1 MSFVLLPGPLHA
13 CPACA
18 LGDENTRVVYMA
30 STVALSLLPLCI
42 VGLGVWF
49 LRRAVRRA
57 SRPR

>member
-1 MSFVLLPGPLHA
+1 MSLILLPGSLHA

-18 LGDENTRVVYMA
+18 LGNENTRVAYMA
-30 STVALSLLPLCI
+30 STAALSLLPLCI
-42 VGLGVWF
+42 VGVGFWF